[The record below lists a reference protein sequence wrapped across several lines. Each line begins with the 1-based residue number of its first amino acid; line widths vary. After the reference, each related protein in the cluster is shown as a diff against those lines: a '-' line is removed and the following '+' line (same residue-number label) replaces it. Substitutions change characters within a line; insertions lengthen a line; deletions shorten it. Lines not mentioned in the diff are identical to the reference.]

1 LGEVTVREALRR
13 AKNLPRAAHGMTL
26 AHMGLAVAILGFV
39 GSSAWKSE
47 EIVFVTPGTEI
58 SIAGFDVVFEGID
71 RVTGPNYVANRGT
84 LVVERNGIYVTTLY
98 PERRQYPV
106 AQYSTTESSIRST
119 LAGDLYASLTEAAS
133 AEAEAQG
140 AWTLR
145 ILYEP
150 LVNFIWIGAAMLVLG
165 GGLSL
170 SDRRLRVGAPRRTAR
185 PAATETPAE

>member
-1 LGEVTVREALRR
+1 
-13 AKNLPRAAHGMTL
+13 MTL